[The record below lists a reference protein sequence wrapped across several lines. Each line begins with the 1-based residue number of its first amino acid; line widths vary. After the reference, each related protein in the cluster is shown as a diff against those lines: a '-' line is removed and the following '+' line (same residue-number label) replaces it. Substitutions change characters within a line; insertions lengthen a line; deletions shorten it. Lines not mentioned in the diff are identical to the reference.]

1 MKSPLKCM
9 IIGAGLVLYALA
21 AKATD
26 LTIHL
31 AGSTPVSRHIVK
43 FQCDSEGVKL
53 GLPANVFPVEYLNG
67 GGNSLAILP
76 IGGRSLIFANVISG
90 SGARYAADRYIWWD
104 AGARGVHLYS
114 DFDSVDGKRQSSCRR
129 VDANE

>member
-9 IIGAGLVLYALA
+9 IIGAGLALCAWA
-21 AKATD
+21 ATATD

-31 AGSTPVSRHIVK
+31 ADSQPISRHVVK

-53 GLPANVFPVEYLNG
+53 GLPPKAFSVEYLNG
-67 GGNSLAILP
+67 GGNSLAIVP
-76 IGGRSLIFANVISG
+76 IGGHSLIFASVISG

-104 AGARGVHLYS
+104 AGARGVYLYS
-114 DFDSVDGKRQSSCRR
+114 DFDSVDGKKQSSCRR
-129 VDANE
+129 VNTNE